1 MLKGKRQVVYVML
14 ITAVFF
20 YSCEKEVSSDMVVER
35 NGLTYEVNSEIPFSG
50 KAVEFFEGG
59 EVKSKSTSYKDGK
72 LDGVFRTWFENGQI
86 SSEDSY
92 KDGSV
97 TLSKLWRENGHQL
110 AETSWKAD
118 KVNGI
123 VKFWYENGQLKS
135 EESYI
140 DDERQGL
147 KKVWYENGQQQFEGA
162 FIAGQLNGKIQEWH
176 ENGVPKR
183 EGKLLE
189 GKKDGLW
196 TFWNRNGEKS
206 KELEYENGLLTNT
219 ILFQAV
225 ADVDGNVYETIKIG
239 DQVWMA
245 ENLKVSHYRN
255 GDPIPNLTSSENWK
269 SSKSGAFCFYNN
281 NDKKGTTFGALYNW
295 YAVKD
300 SRNIAPEGWHVP
312 TEEEWKQL
320 EIYLGMS
327 QAEADGVQFRGTNEG
342 SKLAGNAS
350 LWLFDGALKAEME
363 FGASGFTVLP
373 GGYRLSE
380 TGEFDGV
387 GGIGSF
393 WTSSYFDYVWESAYY
408 RLIFYDDARSRGET
422 NDMKTGLSIRC
433 VKD

>member
-14 ITAVFF
+14 ITAIFF
-20 YSCEKEVSSDMVVER
+20 YSCEKEVNSDMLVER
-35 NGLTYEVNSEIPFSG
+35 NGLQYEVNSEKPFSG
-50 KAVEFFEGG
+50 RSVEFFEGG

-97 TLSKLWRENGHQL
+97 TLSKLWYENGHQL

-118 KVNGI
+118 KANGI

-140 DDERQGL
+140 DDENQGL
-147 KKVWYENGQQQFEGA
+147 KKVWYKNGQQQFEGVLKDGQPNGKIHEWHENGQQQFEGV
-162 FIAGQLNGKIQEWH
+162 FKDGQLAGKSQRWYDNGTLEIEAIF
-176 ENGVPKR
+176 
-183 EGKLLE
+183 LE

-196 TFWNRNGEKS
+196 TFWNRNGEKA

-255 GDPIPNLTSSENWK
+255 GDPIPNLTSSVNWK
-269 SSKSGAFCFYNN
+269 NTRSGALCFYKNS
-281 NDKKGTTFGALYNW
+281 DKGGNMFGALYNW
-295 YAVKD
+295 YAVED
-300 SRNIAPEGWHVP
+300 SRNIAP
-312 TEEEWKQL
+312 
-320 EIYLGMS
+320 
-327 QAEADGVQFRGTNEG
+327 DG
-342 SKLAGNAS
+342 
-350 LWLFDGALKAEME
+350 
-363 FGASGFTVLP
+363 
-373 GGYRLSE
+373 
-380 TGEFDGV
+380 
-387 GGIGSF
+387 
-393 WTSSYFDYVWESAYY
+393 
-408 RLIFYDDARSRGET
+408 
-422 NDMKTGLSIRC
+422 
-433 VKD
+433 

>member
-255 GDPIPNLTSSENWK
+255 GDPIPNLTSSVNWK
-269 SSKSGAFCFYNN
+269 NTRSGALCFYKNS
-281 NDKKGTTFGALYNW
+281 DKGGNMFGALYNW
-295 YAVKD
+295 YAVED
-300 SRNIAPEGWHVP
+300 SRNIAPDGWHIP
-312 TEEEWKQL
+312 TDDEWTQL
-320 EIYLGMS
+320 EMYLGMS
-327 QAEADGVQFRGTNEG
+327 QAEADESQFRGTNEG
-342 SKLAGNAS
+342 SKLAGNDS
-350 LWLFDGALKAEME
+350 LWFDGALKDEKE

-380 TGEFDGV
+380 TGEF
-387 GGIGSF
+387 GGIAGSGSF
-393 WTSSYFDYVWESAYY
+393 WTSSYFDRLWESAYY
-408 RLIFYDDARSRGET
+408 RLIFYNDARSRGEA
-422 NDMKTGLSIRC
+422 NDMKMGLSVRC